1 MNYKI
6 VFLKPASRELEDSFI
21 WYEEKKNGLGHE
33 FIDEIEYYLNLIENN
48 PLLFEKYEDQA
59 DLRRIP
65 LIRFPFLIIYWI
77 AKQDKIIYI
86 DAVFHSK
93 RKPKL

>member
-6 VFLKPASRELEDSFI
+6 IFLKPASEELEESFY
-21 WYEEKKNGLGHE
+21 WYENKRLNLGLE
-33 FIDEIEYYLNLIENN
+33 LIEEIEYYLNLIENN
-48 PLLFEKYEDQA
+48 PLLFEKYNDKE

-77 AKQDKIIYI
+77 EEREKIIYI
-86 DAVFHSK
+86 DAIFHSK
-93 RKPKL
+93 RKSKF

>member
-6 VFLKPASRELEDSFI
+6 VFLKPASQELEDSFS

-33 FIDEIEYYLNLIENN
+33 FIEEIEYYLNLIENN
-48 PLLFEKYEDQA
+48 PLLFEKHEDKA

-77 AKQDKIIYI
+77 AEQEKIIYI

-93 RKPKL
+93 RKPKF

>member
-6 VFLKPASRELEDSFI
+6 IFLKPASEELEESFY
-21 WYEEKKNGLGHE
+21 WYENKRLNLGLE
-33 FIDEIEYYLNLIENN
+33 LIEEIEYYLNLIENN
-48 PLLFEKYEDQA
+48 PLIFEKYNDKE

-77 AKQDKIIYI
+77 EEREKIIYI
-86 DAVFHSK
+86 DAIFHSK
-93 RKPKL
+93 RKPKF

>member
-1 MNYKI
+1 MSYKI
-6 VFLKPASRELEDSFI
+6 VFLKPASTELEESFF
-21 WYEEKKNGLGHE
+21 WYENKKPDLGQE
-33 FIDEIEYYLNLIENN
+33 FIEEIEYYLNLIENN
-48 PLLFEKYEDQA
+48 PFLFEKYSHKD

-77 AKQDKIIYI
+77 AEQEKIIYI

-93 RKPKL
+93 RKPKF

>member
-6 VFLKPASRELEDSFI
+6 VFLKPASKELEESFA
-21 WYEEKKNGLGHE
+21 WYENKKPDLGLE
-33 FIDEIEYYLNLIENN
+33 FVVEIEYYLNLIENN
-48 PLLFEKYEDQA
+48 PFLFEKYDDKD

-77 AKQDKIIYI
+77 EEREKIIYI

-93 RKPKL
+93 RKPKF